1 MAPQP
6 SHSDT
11 SARPAANLKFGALPV
26 RANTQ
31 PSSGSTRSA
40 ANTGNLYRG
49 FFQSYGL
56 RENPFNISPDP
67 RYLHATPQTQEALA
81 QLTYGI
87 THRKGFMLLCGETG
101 TGKTTVLRSHQQW
114 LRVESIPTVFFFNP
128 QIQVSQVL
136 DFVLNEFGVP
146 FRASESAD
154 PRAALIHF
162 LVAQKRR
169 GSTAVVVLDEAQG
182 FSRDTLEEIRLL
194 LTIEVEGEQLLQ
206 VILSGQPEL
215 ERNLRKQELLQ
226 LWQRISLRCRMTP
239 FTREQTFAY
248 IASRL
253 RAGGATDESIFTPG
267 ALAAI
272 HSYSLGI
279 PRVMNL
285 LCEHSL
291 INAYA
296 ENAHPI
302 PARIVDEVAREF
314 DYCAMY
320 SGPQGSESSSKDEW
334 FSMAALARAAG
345 NRAPDT
351 PDAQRTEAPDW
362 AIKRAYSES
371 QPAADNSREL
381 SSIFPLRGADSVDGS
396 IDSVATLGSCCDP
409 CEPGPSAIHL
419 SPSSAQ
425 EYAPNVTAMRA
436 LDDLLPFVTELE
448 SAVSFSVTNAP
459 SCAIRRFA
467 SGATASPSEPFPSE
481 DGS

>member
-1 MAPQP
+1 MPHAHQE
-6 SHSDT
+6 SDECFII
-11 SARPAANLKFGALPV
+11 L
-26 RANTQ
+26 Q
-31 PSSGSTRSA
+31 
-40 ANTGNLYRG
+40 
-49 FFQSYGL
+49 
-56 RENPFNISPDP
+56 
-67 RYLHATPQTQEALA
+67 
-81 QLTYGI
+81 
-87 THRKGFMLLCGETG
+87 G
-101 TGKTTVLRSHQQW
+101 T
-114 LRVESIPTVFFFNP
+114 I
-128 QIQVSQVL
+128 
-136 DFVLNEFGVP
+136 
-146 FRASESAD
+146 
-154 PRAALIHF
+154 
-162 LVAQKRR
+162 
-169 GSTAVVVLDEAQG
+169 VV
-182 FSRDTLEEIRLL
+182 
-194 LTIEVEGEQLLQ
+194 EVEGEQLLQ

-215 ERNLRKQELLQ
+215 ERNLRKPELLQ

-314 DYCAMY
+314 DFCAMY

-362 AIKRAYSES
+362 AIKQAYSES

-448 SAVSFSVTNAP
+448 SAVSFSVTNAQRIQRP
-459 SCAIRRFA
+459 EP
-467 SGATASPSEPFPSE
+467 GAASPVESRQEDKFTYEPASEGKPGLGE
-481 DGS
+481 DGTSLAKRRIAQLGAFV